1 MKTKKLLYLLP
12 FLIVLFLTLTSASC
26 DKLLDPE
33 NQSPSITSVTANPT
47 SVAQNAVTVVTCVA
61 TDPDGDNLTI
71 TWTADGGTF
80 PSGSTGVSVEWKAPA
95 QSGSYTITATVSDT
109 KATTKATVVVTVTV
123 ANIAPTAPANPFP
136 INNETGIATNV
147 ILTWVSTDA
156 DGDALTYDIYF
167 GTSTNPS
174 LEVSGRT
181 VATYS
186 PASLSSNTTYFWKI
200 VAKDGKGGTTTGDIW
215 RFTTSSGISNASITG
230 IISNATNNN
239 PISGAT
245 VKLMQGSTTLNTQTT
260 GTTGTYTMTA
270 LAAGNYTM
278 EVSSAGFITD
288 TRAITLSASQ
298 SMTQNF
304 SMAPS
309 SGNVQYRIVL
319 TWGQTPTDLDAH
331 LYKGTYHIYYSSRGS
346 ETSAPFTIL
355 DVDETD
361 GYGPE
366 TITIYNLSSDSCKF
380 YVHNYSE
387 TPDIKQ
393 SLANVK
399 LYSGSTLLR
408 TYTVPQTGTGDWWYV
423 FDISPTG
430 VITDRNFI
438 TPTSPEN
445 NSAPLKR
452 KEYFR

>member
-12 FLIVLFLTLTSASC
+12 FLIVLFLTLTSSSC
-26 DKLLDPE
+26 DKLLDPQ

-47 SVAQNAVTVVTCVA
+47 SIAQNALSVLTCVA

-80 PSGSTGVSVEWKAPA
+80 PSGSTGVSVEWKAPT
-95 QSGSYTITATVSDT
+95 QTGSYTITATVSDSKT
-109 KATTKATVVVTVTV
+109 TTKATVVVTVTV
-123 ANIAPTAPANPFP
+123 ANVAPTVPSTPFP
-136 INNETGIATNV
+136 VNNATGIATNV
-147 ILTWVSTDA
+147 TLTWVSTDA
-156 DGDALTYDIYF
+156 DGDAITYDIYF
-167 GTSTNPS
+167 GTASNPS
-174 LEVSGRT
+174 LEASDRT
-181 VATYS
+181 VALYS
-186 PASLSSNTTYFWKI
+186 PTSLSANTTYFWKV
-200 VAKDGKGGTTTGDIW
+200 VAKDGKGGTATGDIW
-215 RFTTSSGISNASITG
+215 KFTTTTGISNASITG

-260 GTTGTYTMTA
+260 ATAGTYTMSA
-270 LAAGNYTM
+270 LAAGTYTM

-288 TRAITLSASQ
+288 TRSITLTSGQ

-331 LYKGTYHIYYSSRGS
+331 LYKGTYHIYYSSKGS

-355 DVDETD
+355 DVDETN

-366 TITIYNLSSDSCKF
+366 TITIYNLNSDSCKF
-380 YVHNYSE
+380 YVHNYSG
-387 TPDIKQ
+387 TPAITQ
-393 SLANVK
+393 SAAVVK
-399 LYSGSTLLR
+399 LYSGSTLLK
-408 TYTVPQTGTGDWWYV
+408 TYTIPTTGTGLWWRV
-423 FDISPTG
+423 FDISASG
-430 VITDRNFI
+430 QITDRNFI
-438 TPTSPEN
+438 TDDSPAN
-445 NSAPLKR
+445 NEAPLKKR
-452 KEYFR
+452 NSGY